1 VADAPTPETPPDG
14 DTSADPVLEAL
25 WGRALETWDDDK
37 VHVALLDYALR
48 AQALPE
54 IAGRYRKL
62 TSDPERGPR
71 AQKRLDALVAAATAT
86 LFAMKTPK
94 PEKVPVAITLRAFG
108 VCAVLLGW
116 LAWALW
122 GPR

>member
-1 VADAPTPETPPDG
+1 MSDEATDDAIDETTDAALEVLWQRALAAWEDDKIHVA
-14 DTSADPVLEAL
+14 VLE
-25 WGRALETWDDDK
+25 
-37 VHVALLDYALR
+37 YALR

-54 IAGRYRKL
+54 VAGRYRSL
-62 TSDPERGPR
+62 VSDPERGAR

-86 LFAMKTPK
+86 LFATKTPK
-94 PEKVPVAITLRAFG
+94 PEKVPLPITLSAFG